1 MDAIRGPVKAGAAA
15 LFAVGLLLLFLN
27 PPSLSGAEGMAVL
40 VGGGILLV
48 LLTAWASVALTGS
61 DSMPEHE
68 FERLVRRSEELA
80 ATPGLRA
87 ETSEFDLLVADAID
101 QLPQEFQRLLDDTP
115 VVVSQHGVENRAYG
129 HYFGDTVARDNY
141 PDRIVLYQDTL
152 SATSAT
158 TPSCCAPRWIARSAT
173 SWPTTSAGTSVAF
186 ATWGCRVAHGGLEGA
201 RRHARHRARA
211 LAGRPSARALQGHA
225 GRVSG
230 AWTPLITE

>member
-1 MDAIRGPVKAGAAA
+1 MDLVRGPVKAGAAA
-15 LFAVGLLLLFLN
+15 LFAVGLVLLFLN

-40 VGGGILLV
+40 VGGAIALI

-80 ATPGLRA
+80 ATPSLRA
-87 ETSEFDLLVADAID
+87 ETSDFDLLVADAID
-101 QLPQEFQRLLDDTP
+101 QLPLQFQRLLDDTP

-152 SATSAT
+152 ERDFGHDPELLRAQVERTL
-158 TPSCCAPRWIARSAT
+158 RHE
-173 SWPTTSAGTSVAF
+173 
-186 ATWGCRVAHGGLEGA
+186 VAHHLGWNEPGVRDLGL
-201 RRHARHRARA
+201 
-211 LAGRPSARALQGHA
+211 
-225 GRVSG
+225 
-230 AWTPLITE
+230 